1 MSKVDDWRTS
11 ASRLNVLPPKASPLT
26 RRSLIASSAAAFS
39 APAVLS
45 AQSPNDEIR
54 VGIIG
59 VGGRGSNLLRRI
71 IRSPGVK
78 LVAICDIDPEA
89 IARARQTSSEHNPDS
104 DTYTEFRELLDR
116 KDIDAVF
123 VATPVNL
130 HKEMAMAAL
139 EVHKHLYLEKPI
151 GRTKEDVAAVM
162 RASQTSQGLLQ
173 LGFQLRY
180 DPLRS
185 AAVRHV
191 REGGIGRI
199 AYMQADRHSGDL
211 PRRKTWYFD
220 ASISGNMI
228 VEQAVHILDL
238 MNWAMDGHPVKA
250 YGAGG
255 INVYR
260 NEPQGRTTYDNYI
273 CIYEYPGDVRLA
285 FSHIFINP
293 RGFGGSRERIC
304 GHGIGDR
311 SGFRRQVQTRSS
323 AAPAVPARGTE
334 GGRRRREYESAR
346 RGCVLPACA
355 RQLRTAQQRRVGP
368 AGDPGGHHG
377 PHRDRRAADCPL
389 GRGGGLTTALAV
401 AHGATLASASVTALT
416 AYNAV
421 QPPSMARM
429 EPVTNS
435 ASSEQR

>member
-1 MSKVDDWRTS
+1 MSKFVGRRAS
-11 ASRLNVLPPKASPLT
+11 ACGLNVLPPKASPLT
-26 RRSLIASSAAAFS
+26 RRSLITSSAAAFS

-89 IARARQTSSEHNPDS
+89 MARAKQTSAEHNPDS

-130 HKEMAMAAL
+130 HKEMAMVAL
-139 EVHKHLYLEKPI
+139 EVHKHLYLEKPM

-162 RASQTSQGLLQ
+162 RASQTSRGLLQ

-180 DPLRS
+180 DPRRS

-191 REGGIGRI
+191 REGGIGRV

-211 PRRKTWYFD
+211 PRHKTWYFD

-228 VEQAVHILDL
+228 VEQAVHIIDL

-260 NEPQGRTTYDNYI
+260 DEPAGRTTYDNYI
-273 CIYEYPGDVRLA
+273 CIYEYPNDVRLA

-293 RGFGGSRERIC
+293 RGFGGSREQIW
-304 GHGIGDR
+304 
-311 SGFRRQVQTRSS
+311 
-323 AAPAVPARGTE
+323 GTE
-334 GGRRRREYESAR
+334 SAIDLVSATKYKLEPQARRPAEAEELTVEGEGENMNQRAVDAFFRHVRDNSEPLNNAEWGRR
-346 RGCVLPACA
+346 
-355 RQLRTAQQRRVGP
+355 
-368 AGDPGGHHG
+368 
-377 PHRDRRAADCPL
+377 
-389 GRGGGLTTALAV
+389 
-401 AHGATLASASVTALT
+401 ATLAAIMGRTAI
-416 AYNAV
+416 
-421 QPPSMARM
+421 
-429 EPVTNS
+429 E
-435 ASSEQR
+435 EQRIVRWDEVAE